1 VFSQADRSRALQPG
15 GEKAPGT
22 PDSSLS
28 VCRGAVERK
37 GTDCLAESVVKG
49 QGKMISDYK
58 RGDLDWVYGESIL
71 L

>member
-1 VFSQADRSRALQPG
+1 MFSQADRSRALQPG
-15 GEKAPGT
+15 GEKVPGT

-49 QGKMISDYK
+49 QGKMVSN
-58 RGDLDWVYGESIL
+58 
-71 L
+71 